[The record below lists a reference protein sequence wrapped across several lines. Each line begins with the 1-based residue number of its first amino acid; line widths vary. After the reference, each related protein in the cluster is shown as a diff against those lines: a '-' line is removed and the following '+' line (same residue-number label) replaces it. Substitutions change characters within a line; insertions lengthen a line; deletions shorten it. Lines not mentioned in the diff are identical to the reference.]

1 MQKSGKLRQIGLG
14 VQLRNARE
22 IAGMSTRSVAAH
34 LGLSPSSVNRNELG
48 SRVPNREEVSALCVL
63 YGVTG
68 ADKQALVE
76 RVGATSDANAWLSNA
91 SDQMASLMVLER
103 EARAI
108 TNVEVTL
115 VPGLVQTFEYARLV
129 LAASCRSGTDL
140 ERQVADRLGRQAV
153 LSKPKAPQVSLMID
167 EGALH
172 RTLGNPR
179 VLREQL
185 EHLVVVQRREN
196 VSIRVIPLEAEAHP
210 ALVGAYALYEL
221 VDGTSYVLM
230 DGRSM
235 GVFVSGSSDVA
246 PFVEASRSLTKYA
259 LDERDSSALMT
270 AIAGRFDD
278 E

>member
-1 MQKSGKLRQIGLG
+1 MRHSGKLRQIGLG

-22 IAGMSTRSVAAH
+22 IAGMTTRSVATH
-34 LGLSPSSVNRNELG
+34 LSVSPSSVNRNELG
-48 SRVPNREEVSALCVL
+48 SRIPNREEVSALCAL

-68 ADKQALVE
+68 DDRQALID
-76 RVGATSDANAWLSNA
+76 RVGTTTDANAWLSNS
-91 SDQMASLMVLER
+91 SDQLASLMVLER
-103 EARAI
+103 EAKVI

-129 LAASCRSGTDL
+129 LAASCASGNDL

-153 LSKPKAPQVSLMID
+153 LSKPRAPQVTLVID

-172 RTLGNPR
+172 RTLGAPR

-196 VSIRVIPLEAEAHP
+196 VSIRVIPLSSEAHP
-210 ALVGAYALYEL
+210 ALVGAFALYEL
-221 VDGTSYVLM
+221 VDGSSYVLM
-230 DGRSM
+230 DGRTM
-235 GVFVSGSSDVA
+235 GVFVSGSSDVE

-259 LDERDSSALMT
+259 LDERDSSALIT
-270 AIAGRFDD
+270 AIAGRLDD

>member
-1 MQKSGKLRQIGLG
+1 MQQSGKLRQIGLG

-22 IAGMSTRSVAAH
+22 IAGMTTRSVATH

-68 ADKQALVE
+68 ADKQALVD

-108 TNVEVTL
+108 ANVEVTL

-140 ERQVADRLGRQAV
+140 ERQVANRLGRQAV
-153 LSKPKAPQVSLMID
+153 LSKPNAPQVSLVID

-179 VLREQL
+179 VLREQ
-185 EHLVVVQRREN
+185 
-196 VSIRVIPLEAEAHP
+196 A
-210 ALVGAYALYEL
+210 
-221 VDGTSYVLM
+221 
-230 DGRSM
+230 
-235 GVFVSGSSDVA
+235 
-246 PFVEASRSLTKYA
+246 
-259 LDERDSSALMT
+259 
-270 AIAGRFDD
+270 
-278 E
+278 